1 VSVILCGDCLDVLR
15 GFPDDCIDL
24 IVTSP
29 PYADRRKGSYGGI
42 PGEKYVQ
49 WFLPRSAEFLRVLGR
64 SGSFILNIKEGTVN
78 GERQTYVM
86 ELVLALRQQGWKW
99 IEEYS
104 WYKTSSM
111 PGFWPTRFRDA
122 WEHLFHF
129 AKTLRPFMDQDAV
142 RVPAKPST
150 IARGEQTARADEREA
165 GRDNS
170 ENGSGF
176 GIRRTCAIGVETVL
190 PDNVLR
196 LCPESRNKRYPS
208 ALPLALPQF
217 FVRLLCPPGGSVLD
231 PSSGSGTTCVAA
243 EGFGRQAVGIDMSPE
258 YCEVARQ
265 RMAKATEDCPFT
277 IQSADFSST
286 SHPPTRIDTHI
297 DRFSRGRPE

>member
-1 VSVILCGDCLDVLR
+1 MSVILCGDCLDVLR

-196 LCPESRNKRYPS
+196 LCPESRNKRHPS